1 MRAFRTE
8 TGWAMDQLNSE
19 PVAGMSESLAEG
31 LVSRFVKE
39 WNEADASARLG
50 HPPVLTVKRAA
61 GYRRGCQWLENVVPR
76 RLRVLSTHYGDR
88 TGKDKSALF
97 VLVHWQPEDQLDG
110 VFVVASRLDARRL
123 KPEMG
128 AMLFVTRHALVRLFQ
143 RLKANDDA
151 QVLAEMHSAIKTL
164 YTRSKLIVSILERPE
179 ALLPTPR
186 GALVIDGDATGQAS
200 CVGKTW
206 MSDERMNGNPARLR
220 AVRSAREEEGFV
232 LMVDGRFVVLSR
244 ARVGELGSADAVQ
257 RCINAQ
263 LSGKTQIN
271 QAAAEFAIRDAAWE
285 ALQATR
291 GEGP

>member
-1 MRAFRTE
+1 
-8 TGWAMDQLNSE
+8 
-19 PVAGMSESLAEG
+19 
-31 LVSRFVKE
+31 
-39 WNEADASARLG
+39 
-50 HPPVLTVKRAA
+50 
-61 GYRRGCQWLENVVPR
+61 
-76 RLRVLSTHYGDR
+76 
-88 TGKDKSALF
+88 
-97 VLVHWQPEDQLDG
+97 VHWQPEDQLDG

-123 KPEMG
+123 EPEMG

-143 RLKANDDA
+143 RLKTNDDA

-186 GALVIDGDATGQAS
+186 GALVIDGDVTGQAS

-220 AVRSAREEEGFV
+220 AVRSAREEDGFV